1 MREYYPL
8 LLTGAIIGV
17 LSIVFIVAFLS
28 IKDKKTAIGFDRKMK
43 DKEPERYQQMQE
55 FLHSFMLPA
64 IQNVVTKKSIYS

>member
-28 IKDKKTAIGFDRKMK
+28 IKDRKPLSDSTEK
-43 DKEPERYQQMQE
+43 
-55 FLHSFMLPA
+55 
-64 IQNVVTKKSIYS
+64 